1 MVDPCD
7 EKPKKVPKEEVY
19 SKQENVDTTP
29 PNPTRQPM
37 EAETLG
43 PGLIVAVL
51 VRVQPPVAKSA
62 RNFNNGPPGRDYKN
76 IVLEKHKRRPD
87 DLGASSSSS
96 TAGGTPNPTRT
107 ADDSK
112 NAAPRAD
119 RDGVG
124 ASAAGVKAV
133 TGDKSGRNV
142 NTGPPGRDHKIE
154 EEKVQ
159 LLDRPSS
166 PPRRYICGKI
176 LQSWKVV
183 FCHVRKHKV
192 GEERVHGA
200 FLPPVFTPP
209 CRASPGRGYGY
220 DAAGSAHDKAN
231 QEDLQDQLP
240 SMLLDLACRNNEEV
254 VRYVLNKG
262 NG

>member
-76 IVLEKHKRRPD
+76 IVLEKKHKRRPD

-96 TAGGTPNPTRT
+96 TAG
-107 ADDSK
+107 
-112 NAAPRAD
+112 
-119 RDGVG
+119 V
-124 ASAAGVKAV
+124 
-133 TGDKSGRNV
+133 
-142 NTGPPGRDHKIE
+142 E

-209 CRASPGRGYGY
+209 CRASPGRGCGY
-220 DAAGSAHDKAN
+220 DGAGSAHDKAN